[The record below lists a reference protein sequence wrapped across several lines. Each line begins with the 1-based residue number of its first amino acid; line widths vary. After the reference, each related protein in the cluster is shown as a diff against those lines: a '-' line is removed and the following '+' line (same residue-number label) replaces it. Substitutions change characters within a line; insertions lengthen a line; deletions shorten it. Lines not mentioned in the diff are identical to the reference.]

1 MRGFKITFRGKDYY
15 MACTPGSTG
24 ILVSNKENVMRL
36 VCDAMDMEGNYL
48 QWMTEDLHT
57 DDEIIISYE
66 DFDESLLTSPLREKL
81 VNDEASEKRFM
92 LSIYQQQK
100 EQLMKQGLL

>member
-48 QWMTEDLHT
+48 QWMTEDLHA

-66 DFDESLLTSPLREKL
+66 DFDESLLTSPLRVL
-81 VNDEASEKRFM
+81 A
-92 LSIYQQQK
+92 LSQA
-100 EQLMKQGLL
+100 EQEEQAE